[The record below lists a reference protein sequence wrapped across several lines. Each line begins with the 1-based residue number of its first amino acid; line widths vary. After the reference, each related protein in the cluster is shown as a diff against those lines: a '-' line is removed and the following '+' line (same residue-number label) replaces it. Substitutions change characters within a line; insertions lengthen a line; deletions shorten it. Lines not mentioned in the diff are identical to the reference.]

1 MDHPEDLTP
10 EELAALS
17 DEMTDAAKLTREE
30 LRALLQ
36 RRLDRLR
43 QERRKLSD
51 KLQELDPSAE
61 GYGALMNYLEKDS
74 QKHREI
80 EAQLAQL
87 QKRQTGITS
96 ITIQNFKGISVPV
109 TIPLRPITLLFG
121 ANSAGKSTILQAI
134 HYVRELLDR
143 NNANPDQT
151 LLGGEAIEMGGFRN
165 LVHKHDLEREI
176 RIRLEITPTDDGV
189 PTLEELLQ
197 ITDQENGLEEHSAF
211 NINAQVQTVALEL
224 AARWDFGREEG
235 WFSEC
240 KYFVNGEEVVA
251 IRKPKADSLPAIEEI
266 QYFHPA
272 LLALDES
279 LAELKK
285 EFDQE
290 MRRFRAQWLAKMV
303 DFATALSPDARPE
316 FEFDLVHSSTKATII
331 KRGEL
336 IDRDTIGRLLLNLP
350 NIVCTANSEELFPV
364 FRIFIEDAVKKFKEK
379 EHELLNNCGF
389 FPLIQLNGQISPS
402 PSFLRPLPF
411 APSALGDEGQPH
423 WATINQIV
431 IGITALT
438 RQHLD
443 GFRYIGP
450 IRAIPDRHH
459 EAPQVEDPSRWAN
472 GLGAW
477 DLLLRHYDRAL
488 GKGDAFVEEVSKWF
502 EDKDRLG
509 LGYGIGQ
516 YPKHFMPTR
525 HYRECPQ
532 CRHVQIE
539 MAREDFDAACPVYC
553 QMLTAR
559 FAMRDLL
566 KNALEVLRCKAECS
580 HSCRTCLQ
588 GYENQIYWDKLNRK
602 PVLVWLERVLNINQA
617 ENPFDRFNAAPLS
630 VTNGSAIFQAELET
644 ANHLLVVAPR
654 LFNLQK
660 DAMNENHFGTPETV
674 AFAKKLVSW
683 MTAGNTLEIALPEPP
698 LIHADF
704 PNSIWVAERLKTC
717 MEDGSLKLCR
727 LPASFDPRQ
736 WPRAVV
742 NPDKNGSRAFFSTS
756 LFTDGFLDLPLP
768 TPLWKGPS
776 PDAAALQAMRLG
788 WVSLDSKALRIPK
801 DTTLLEYSAGQSRDY
816 ARDFSFCK
824 GKNFALVRI
833 EDPFILKTDWN
844 YKQLKRFLEIVFPLM
859 ASCPAK
865 IELRTRVSEEPDQ
878 KLMIQDF
885 EKWLKGKGATFS
897 FQLVPT
903 YGFGK
908 KDFHDR
914 RLVFQP
920 DPTITKKRTTI
931 LMTGG
936 IDRYIDLKFECS
948 IVIQT

>member
-459 EAPQVEDPSRWAN
+459 EAPQVEDPSRWAS

-509 LGYGIGQ
+509 LGYRIEVVGLRSVAEDSLLMNQLKLLQTQYDERSQHEFREKILKPLQGSEQTPRIRIVDTRTGTEVGPKDIGIGVAQ
-516 YPKHFMPTR
+516 SLPIVVGALDSKCSFLAVEQPELHLHPSAQARLGELFISAAKTGRLFLLETHSELFMLRLMKRIRKTTDG
-525 HYRECPQ
+525 E
-532 CRHVQIE
+532 V
-539 MAREDFDAACPVYC
+539 DADEFK
-553 QMLTAR
+553 LTP
-559 FAMRDLL
+559 D
-566 KNALEVLRCKAECS
+566 
-580 HSCRTCLQ
+580 
-588 GYENQIYWDKLNRK
+588 D
-602 PVLVWLERVLNINQA
+602 
-617 ENPFDRFNAAPLS
+617 LS
-630 VTNGSAIFQAELET
+630 VIYVQRTAEST
-644 ANHLLVVAPR
+644 
-654 LFNLQK
+654 
-660 DAMNENHFGTPETV
+660 TV
-674 AFAKKLVSW
+674 TVLGLDSQGEFL
-683 MTAGNTLEIALPEPP
+683 
-698 LIHADF
+698 
-704 PNSIWVAERLKTC
+704 
-717 MEDGSLKLCR
+717 
-727 LPASFDPRQ
+727 RQ
-736 WPRAVV
+736 WPG
-742 NPDKNGSRAFFSTS
+742 K
-756 LFTDGFLDLPLP
+756 DGFFEE
-768 TPLWKGPS
+768 
-776 PDAAALQAMRLG
+776 R
-788 WVSLDSKALRIPK
+788 
-801 DTTLLEYSAGQSRDY
+801 
-816 ARDFSFCK
+816 AR
-824 GKNFALVRI
+824 
-833 EDPFILKTDWN
+833 
-844 YKQLKRFLEIVFPLM
+844 
-859 ASCPAK
+859 
-865 IELRTRVSEEPDQ
+865 EL
-878 KLMIQDF
+878 F
-885 EKWLKGKGATFS
+885 E
-897 FQLVPT
+897 
-903 YGFGK
+903 
-908 KDFHDR
+908 
-914 RLVFQP
+914 
-920 DPTITKKRTTI
+920 
-931 LMTGG
+931 
-936 IDRYIDLKFECS
+936 
-948 IVIQT
+948 